1 MNASTCVKGIIP
13 LKKQCDCDLANKK
26 IAQVHLAK
34 KFILTM
40 RMQGSYMSAFIE
52 MIIEFRKINII
63 FYGFLYNLTNRT
75 TFI

>member
-1 MNASTCVKGIIP
+1 
-13 LKKQCDCDLANKK
+13 
-26 IAQVHLAK
+26 
-34 KFILTM
+34 M